1 MTTTRHPITVH
12 DIFLRAVLISFL
24 LIAGFFSNAQV
35 QTQKAVYE
43 TVNPYISGYYE
54 SLPNDYATSGK
65 KYPLLIFLHG
75 LGEVG
80 NGSSSEIKSVLR
92 NGPPK
97 VINDGKFPANF
108 RVNNQDFSFIVISPQ
123 LNANIRNASVVS
135 SLIDYVVSKYRVDTD
150 RIYLTGLS
158 MGGGISWIYA
168 GDKAAYSNR
177 LAGLAVVC
185 GNTNAFTSMAKNI
198 AGANLPVLI
207 THNEGD
213 PTVPVVYS
221 KNWQTMLTGITP
233 KMNPQSIFDLFEGVN
248 SHDAWSK
255 TYDLSYNIN
264 GRNLYEH
271 LLQFSRNTS
280 PSIPPLNQSPVVKT
294 SAPVS
299 ITLPA
304 NLVSLTGQAADPD
317 GTIASY
323 QWIKKSGP
331 DQFQIDQP
339 LNASTKISNLQAG
352 VYEFEL
358 KVVDNSG
365 AAGSS
370 VTTVTVLPEIIVV
383 APNLAPSVNA
393 GPDRVIT
400 LPVNSVTLSAIAV
413 DADGSIVTKSWKKL
427 SGPSTGSI
435 VHPMELITDVADLT
449 EGVYTFEISVSDN
462 KESKSTDLVTVTV
475 KKAEIVA
482 PREVSDCGCTSTLK
496 AAADG
501 GIYANGSTSKPGDKV
516 CIATGTYKYI
526 NLSNFNGTASN
537 PITIVNCGGQVVVNG
552 PAYGFSVTAS
562 SFFRLT
568 GTGTQGVDYGFKV
581 DGVSQYTPSGLGLSR
596 KSTDFEIDHLEF
608 TKCDVGVI
616 CKTNPTCDSET
627 WDAAFSMRNLSF
639 HDLYLHDI
647 NGEGFYVG
655 HTSHTVALTCNGQ
668 SITVKPQRILGLKIY
683 NCRVDGTGWD
693 GIQVANS
700 PENAQ
705 IYNNTVNNFGT
716 RNQAAQQAGILM
728 GGLSNGNVYNNSI
741 SNGTGNGIQ
750 VLGVGLIK
758 VYNNVVVNTGGNNVV
773 SASKDGI
780 FIDDRP
786 AAGYPALYVS
796 VCNNTVI
803 SPKRSAIRMENTNKT
818 IVSMNEFRNNLM
830 GASGEPSASFQGVV
844 VRNNA
849 ANTTVG
855 NVYLQSANDIKF
867 AGANDYHL
875 TASSPAVDA
884 GVAVNTLG
892 ILTDKDGANR
902 SQGLKSD
909 AGAYEYSGTVT
920 PPANIAPVANAGTDK
935 SITLPAN
942 TVTVSGS
949 GTDTDGSITAYSWK
963 KLGGPTSFNIISSA
977 NASTDISSLSA
988 GDYEFELTVTDNDG
1002 ATAKD
1007 VLKVKVMT
1015 ANVAGNNP
1023 PVANAG
1029 NDQTITLPA
1038 NTVTLSGSGTD
1049 ADGDIVSYSW
1059 KKISGPS
1066 SFDIDAPGNSNTVIS
1081 SLVEGVYEFE
1091 LAITDNNGAT
1101 AKDIL
1106 KITVLAAIIA
1116 TNIPPVANAGTDQTI
1131 TLPANTI
1138 TLLGS
1143 GTDSD
1148 GSITAYSWKKVSGP
1162 ANFNI
1167 VSPANVGTNIS
1178 SLSAGDYEFELTVT
1192 DNQGATGKDI
1202 VKIAVLSPV
1211 AAINNPP
1218 VANAGNDQTITLPA
1232 NTVTLSGSGTDADG
1246 NIINYSWKK
1255 ISGPSSFD
1263 IVTAGKSNTAIS
1275 SLIEG
1280 VYEFELTITDNNGA
1294 TSQDAVKVTVLKA
1307 LSQNKQPVANAGI
1320 DQTITLPVN
1329 TIKLSGT
1336 GTDTDGNKVVYFW
1349 KQISGPVCSI
1359 VSSSQP
1365 NTDVINLQNGVYEFE
1380 FSVSDDEGS
1389 TATDIV
1395 MIVVNNPLVIR
1406 RPELIN
1412 LPPVILVS
1420 DTTLSYPTNAV
1431 DLSALKSFDPEKGE
1445 LSFKWKQISGPDV
1458 LIMRSLPG
1466 RNDGIVALT
1475 DLKIGK
1481 YTIELSV
1488 SDLQGLT
1495 TKKMV
1500 IVEVANN
1507 FKFKEASIIYPNP
1520 VQNELNCIIFGR
1532 TGMASVTIIDITGRV
1547 FKSFDIQLK
1556 GGINK
1561 IAFPVSFLKP
1571 GVYMLNL
1578 RYSNG
1583 TKKSMKFLKHD

>member
-1 MTTTRHPITVH
+1 MTTTRYSITVH
-12 DIFLRAVLISFL
+12 DIFLRAVLVSFFF
-24 LIAGFFSNAQV
+24 IAGYYSKAQV

-43 TVNPYISGYYE
+43 IVNPYISGYYE

-65 KYPLLIFLHG
+65 KYPVLIFLHG

-80 NGSSSEIKSVLR
+80 NGSASDIKSVLR

-97 VINDGKFPANF
+97 VINDGKFPASF
-108 RVNNQDFSFIVISPQ
+108 LVNNQNFSFIVISPQ

-135 SLIDYVVSKYRVDTD
+135 SLIDYVIAKYRVDTD

-213 PTVPVVYS
+213 PTVPSVYS

-271 LLQFSRNTS
+271 LLQFSRNTG

-294 SAPVS
+294 IAPVS
-299 ITLPA
+299 ITLPVSA
-304 NLVSLTGQAADPD
+304 VSLTGQATDSD
-317 GTIASY
+317 GTIVSY
-323 QWIKKSGP
+323 QWTKRSGP
-331 DQFQIDQP
+331 DQFQIEQP
-339 LNASTKISNLQAG
+339 LNASTKISNLKAG

-358 KVVDNSG
+358 KVVDNAG
-365 AAGSS
+365 AMGST

-383 APNLAPSVNA
+383 PPNLPPTVNA
-393 GPDRVIT
+393 GLDRVIT
-400 LPVNSVTLSAIAV
+400 LPVNSVTLSAVAI
-413 DADGSIVTKSWKKL
+413 DSDGSIVSKIWKKL
-427 SGPSTGSI
+427 SGPSTGAI
-435 VHPMELITDVADLT
+435 VNPMELITDVSILT

-462 KESKSTDLVTVTV
+462 KGSKSTDDVTVTV
-475 KKAEIVA
+475 KKPEIVA
-482 PREVSDCGCTSTLK
+482 PVDGLDCGCTTTLK
-496 AAADG
+496 AAPDG

-516 CIATGTYKYI
+516 CIAGGTYKYI
-526 NLSNFNGTASN
+526 NLSNFNGSASK
-537 PITIVNCGGQVVVNG
+537 PITVINCGGQVVVNG

-568 GTGTQGVDYGFKV
+568 GTGTPGVDYGFKV

-627 WDAAFSMRNLSF
+627 WDAAFVMRNLSF

-655 HTSHTVALTCNGQ
+655 HTSHEVDMTCDAR

-830 GASGEPSASFQGVV
+830 GVSGEPNASFQGVV

-849 ANTTVG
+849 LNTTVG
-855 NVYLQSANDIKF
+855 NVYSQSVNDIKF
-867 AGANDYHL
+867 VGSNDYHL
-875 TASSPAVDA
+875 TSSSPAVDA
-884 GVAVNTLG
+884 GVAVNALG

-920 PPANIAPVANAGTDK
+920 APANIAPVANAGIDK
-935 SITLPAN
+935 TLTLPAS

-949 GTDTDGSITAYSWK
+949 GTDSDGNITAYSWK
-963 KLGGPTSFNIISSA
+963 KVSGPASFNIISSA
-977 NASTDISSLSA
+977 NASTNISSLSA
-988 GDYEFELTVTDNDG
+988 GDYEFELTVTDNQG
-1002 ATAKD
+1002 ATSMDIVQVTVQAP
-1007 VLKVKVMT
+1007 V
-1015 ANVAGNNP
+1015 VAGNNPPVANAGNDQTITLPTNSVTLSGSGTDSDGSITAYIWKKVSGPANFNIISSVNASTNISSLVAGDYEFELTVTDNQGATGGDTVKITVLTPVVATNNP

-1038 NTVTLSGSGTD
+1038 NTVTLSGSG
-1049 ADGDIVSYSW
+1049 S
-1059 KKISGPS
+1059 
-1066 SFDIDAPGNSNTVIS
+1066 
-1081 SLVEGVYEFE
+1081 
-1091 LAITDNNGAT
+1091 
-1101 AKDIL
+1101 
-1106 KITVLAAIIA
+1106 
-1116 TNIPPVANAGTDQTI
+1116 
-1131 TLPANTI
+1131 
-1138 TLLGS
+1138 
-1143 GTDSD
+1143 
-1148 GSITAYSWKKVSGP
+1148 
-1162 ANFNI
+1162 
-1167 VSPANVGTNIS
+1167 
-1178 SLSAGDYEFELTVT
+1178 
-1192 DNQGATGKDI
+1192 
-1202 VKIAVLSPV
+1202 
-1211 AAINNPP
+1211 
-1218 VANAGNDQTITLPA
+1218 
-1232 NTVTLSGSGTDADG
+1232 DADG

-1255 ISGPSSFD
+1255 ISGPSNFD
-1263 IVTAGKSNTAIS
+1263 IVTAGKSNTAVS

-1280 VYEFELTITDNNGA
+1280 VYEFELIITDNNGA
-1294 TSQDAVKVTVLKA
+1294 TSQDVVKVTVLKA
-1307 LSQNKQPVANAGI
+1307 PSQNKHPLANAGL
-1320 DQTITLPVN
+1320 DQTITLPIN

-1336 GTDTDGNKVVYFW
+1336 GIDTDGNNVVYFW

-1359 VSSSQP
+1359 VNSSQP
-1365 NTDVINLQNGVYEFE
+1365 NTDVVNLQKGVYEFE
-1380 FSVSDDEGS
+1380 FSISDDEGA

-1395 MIVVNNPLVIR
+1395 IIVVNNPSVIR
-1406 RPELIN
+1406 RPETIN
-1412 LPPVILVS
+1412 LPPVISVS
-1420 DTTLSYPTNAV
+1420 DTILSYPANAV
-1431 DLSALKSFDPEKGE
+1431 DLNALKSFDPEKGE
-1445 LSFKWKQISGPDV
+1445 LLFKWKQLSGPDV
-1458 LIMRSLPG
+1458 LTMRSLPG
-1466 RNDGIVALT
+1466 RKDGIVSLS

-1500 IVEVANN
+1500 MVEVVNN
-1507 FKFKEASIIYPNP
+1507 FKYKEASIIYPNP
-1520 VQNELNCIIFGR
+1520 VQNNLNCIIFGR
-1532 TGMASVTIIDITGRV
+1532 VGEASVTIIDVTGRV

-1556 GGINK
+1556 SGINK
-1561 IAFPVSFLKP
+1561 FVFPVSFLKP
-1571 GVYMLNL
+1571 GVYVLNL